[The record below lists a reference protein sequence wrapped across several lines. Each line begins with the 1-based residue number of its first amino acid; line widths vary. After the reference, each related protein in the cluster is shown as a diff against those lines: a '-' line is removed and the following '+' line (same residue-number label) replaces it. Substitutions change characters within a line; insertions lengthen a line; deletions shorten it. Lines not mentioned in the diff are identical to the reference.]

1 MRGGLLRDMALE
13 VTEQTD
19 EAPAAKGPEVAA
31 FLVALVA
38 GLRDGTG
45 GSSDAPVA
53 AIEPMFFWGNEFG
66 KFSDDTTQ
74 HTWNRNKVHKN
85 KRIKKDE

>member
-1 MRGGLLRDMALE
+1 MALE

-31 FLVALVA
+31 FPLALVA
-38 GLRDGTG
+38 GFCDGAG

-53 AIEPMFFWGNEFG
+53 AIEPVFFWCNEF
-66 KFSDDTTQ
+66 
-74 HTWNRNKVHKN
+74 
-85 KRIKKDE
+85 